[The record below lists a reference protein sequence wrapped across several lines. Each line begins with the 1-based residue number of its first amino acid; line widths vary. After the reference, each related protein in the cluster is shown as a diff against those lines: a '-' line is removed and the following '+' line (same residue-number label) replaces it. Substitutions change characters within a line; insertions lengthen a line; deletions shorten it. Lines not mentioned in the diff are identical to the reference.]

1 MSKSKLTPHQKK
13 LKEMRRD
20 ERLTESVKLDAAGRA
35 VSTLYVMLVYT
46 MYMHYGWRTKR
57 LRRVLLQF
65 RKIYM
70 SIIKGERTLE
80 QLAEEI
86 KLETKIDINVK
97 TGDLW
102 MPDEKRKEG

>member
-1 MSKSKLTPHQKK
+1 
-13 LKEMRRD
+13 MRKN
-20 ERLTESVKLDAAGRA
+20 ERLTESVKLDAAAQA

-46 MYMHYGWRTKR
+46 MYMHYGWKTKR

-70 SIIKGERTLE
+70 SVIKGERTLE

-86 KLETKIDINVK
+86 KIETKIDIDVR

-102 MPDEKRKEG
+102 MPDEKGKENGRKNIRKN